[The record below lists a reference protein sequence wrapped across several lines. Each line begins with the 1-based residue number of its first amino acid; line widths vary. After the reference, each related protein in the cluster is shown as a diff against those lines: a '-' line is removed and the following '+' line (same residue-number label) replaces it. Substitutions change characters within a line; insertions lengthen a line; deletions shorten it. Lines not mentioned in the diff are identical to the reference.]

1 MIVIAALVPAPAGA
15 KPGVRRSKLPPAGRP
30 DKRMPRV
37 KVIVTSADLRQALTP
52 AGRISWSTLEPHT
65 PTIRVNEAVRYQRIR
80 GVGGAMT
87 DTSAWLMSTQLPPGT
102 RAFVMRRLFSPARGI
117 DLRFIR
123 IPIGATDFTV
133 NRTPYT
139 YDDLPPGQ
147 TDPSLTHFSILH
159 DAFYIIPALR
169 QALSLDPQ
177 AFVLATPWSPP
188 AWMKT
193 NDSLANPGNDLGF
206 LRQIAYT
213 PWAQYFVKFIQDYG
227 QAGVHIDAVT
237 PQNEPGIQTLY
248 PGMTMNQY
256 TESRFIRDALRPAL
270 RAARLQTQIYG
281 YDSNWATVSV
291 PFARYVATG
300 PAADDLAGISTH
312 CYSGAP
318 TMIST
323 LHSAAPQLDEIVAE
337 CAEGSLPFTSSE
349 TEIASF
355 RNWASTVALWNF
367 ALDPRGGPVQLP
379 NLGCAACRGLV
390 TIDPR
395 THTFRF
401 TVDYYQLGQC
411 SKYVQ
416 PGAVRIGSNNF
427 VTYGYSPTT
436 GAIASAGLDDVAFM
450 NPDRSRVLLAYNS
463 SPAPIAFAVQDDGH
477 YFTYRLGAGAT
488 ATFEWKASQPQPELR
503 TRGSSEAPHAAQ

>member
-177 AFVLATPWSPP
+177 AFVLATPG
-188 AWMKT
+188 ARR
-193 NDSLANPGNDLGF
+193 PG
-206 LRQIAYT
+206 
-213 PWAQYFVKFIQDYG
+213 
-227 QAGVHIDAVT
+227 
-237 PQNEPGIQTLY
+237 
-248 PGMTMNQY
+248 
-256 TESRFIRDALRPAL
+256 
-270 RAARLQTQIYG
+270 
-281 YDSNWATVSV
+281 
-291 PFARYVATG
+291 
-300 PAADDLAGISTH
+300 
-312 CYSGAP
+312 
-318 TMIST
+318 
-323 LHSAAPQLDEIVAE
+323 
-337 CAEGSLPFTSSE
+337 
-349 TEIASF
+349 
-355 RNWASTVALWNF
+355 
-367 ALDPRGGPVQLP
+367 
-379 NLGCAACRGLV
+379 
-390 TIDPR
+390 
-395 THTFRF
+395 
-401 TVDYYQLGQC
+401 
-411 SKYVQ
+411 
-416 PGAVRIGSNNF
+416 
-427 VTYGYSPTT
+427 
-436 GAIASAGLDDVAFM
+436 
-450 NPDRSRVLLAYNS
+450 
-463 SPAPIAFAVQDDGH
+463 
-477 YFTYRLGAGAT
+477 
-488 ATFEWKASQPQPELR
+488 
-503 TRGSSEAPHAAQ
+503 